1 MKISTVSRH
10 SLVDEVSEQ
19 LSEAIR
25 RDLATDDQGFLPAE
39 RKLAEQFG
47 VSRPVIREALKRLE
61 FQGLVEVRQGLG
73 VQVVDR
79 LHAPLTAAAR
89 ILLPEER
96 ERLQQSLD
104 VRLALEPTI
113 SARAASRATKKDGR
127 ALTAIHNRLK
137 TAQEL
142 EEAMEADLAF
152 HHELARISGN
162 HLFSLMLDSIADLGR
177 ESRRA
182 TMSRAGVDVAIEHH
196 EAILNAVLA
205 GEVEAA
211 EASMKQHLT
220 VAGKDLLRPV
230 RTKAIGR

>member
-1 MKISTVSRH
+1 MQISTLSRH

-19 LSEAIR
+19 LSQAIC
-25 RDLATDDQGFLPAE
+25 RDLASDRGLLPAE

-61 FQGLVEVRQGLG
+61 FQGLVEVRQGHG
-73 VQVVDR
+73 VRVIDR

-89 ILLPEER
+89 MLLPEEK

-113 SARAASRATKKDGR
+113 AGRAAERATKKDGA
-127 ALTAIHNRLK
+127 ALRRIHDRLK
-137 TAQEL
+137 TTQEL

-152 HHELARISGN
+152 HQVLARISGN
-162 HLFSLMLDSIADLGR
+162 QLFGLMLDSIADLGR

-182 TMSRAGVDVAIEHH
+182 TMSRAGFDVAIEHH

-205 GEVEAA
+205 SDAEAA
-211 EASMKQHLT
+211 EAAMKHHLT
-220 VAGKDLLRPV
+220 VAGKDLLRPARV
-230 RTKAIGR
+230 K